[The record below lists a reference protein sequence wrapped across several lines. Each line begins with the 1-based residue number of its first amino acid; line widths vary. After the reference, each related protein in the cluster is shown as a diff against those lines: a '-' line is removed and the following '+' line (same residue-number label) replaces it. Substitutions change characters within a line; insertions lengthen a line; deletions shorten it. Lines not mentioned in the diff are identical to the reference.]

1 MLIINANALAGAQD
15 ILAHLSWQGPRVLI
29 STPESGFT
37 PSALRRLSDD
47 IVVIEYLEPVSS
59 AATLLAEVFRLL
71 PWLLAE
77 AEHPLLY
84 IDRQV
89 DADFLAKEA
98 QLGQSLAHEVASDL
112 TDEGRLTML
121 RLGEMIA
128 TSPLLPEFF
137 AFLKD
142 RSVDDTALVSLL
154 DTAFAWTRT

>member
-1 MLIINANALAGAQD
+1 MLIINANAFAD
-15 ILAHLSWQGPRVLI
+15 AHQLLMHMPWQGPRVLI
-29 STPESGFT
+29 STPESGFS
-37 PSALRRLSDD
+37 PGALERLSDD
-47 IVVIEYLEPVSS
+47 FFVIEHLEPVSS
-59 AATLLAEVFRLL
+59 VATLLAETFRLL
-71 PWLLAE
+71 PWLL

-89 DADFLAKEA
+89 DTSFLAKES
-98 QLGQSLAHEVASDL
+98 QLGQSLAHEVAADL

-142 RSVDDTALVSLL
+142 RSVNDTALVSLL